1 MRLHHLVIDVAP
13 LRSSR
18 DFRFLFAARV
28 VSLLGLG
35 LSTVAL
41 PVQVYG
47 LTGSSLQVAGVAAVL
62 GGSALLATL
71 AGGVLADR
79 YDRRRLI
86 LLARGTAAVV
96 FAVLALNAA
105 LSEPRL
111 WVVYACAAANGG
123 TAVSNAA
130 LTAAT
135 PALVGRERLVAAG
148 ALVALSVEIG
158 AVVGPTLAG
167 VVLAGPGLSTG
178 YALTSAASVVTVLL
192 VGRIRRLPPEAAAG
206 KGMAQVGR
214 GIRDGAAFVVRD
226 RTVGGL
232 LLVDVFALV
241 FALPY
246 VLFPQLAD
254 EVFGGGPAVVGL
266 LYSAPPAGA
275 LVAALVSG
283 WTGHVRRAGCAL
295 VALVGVYAVAVLGF
309 GACALLVERGAVA
322 PVAGLVAGV
331 GALAVAGAARMS
343 SDVLRRGLLQAH
355 TPDHLQGRV
364 SSAWLAQV
372 MLSPSVGGVQA
383 GLAARLL
390 GPALGITVGAAVCLA
405 GTAVAALALAAV
417 RRATL
422 PGPPGR

>member
-1 MRLHHLVIDVAP
+1 M
-13 LRSSR
+13 
-18 DFRFLFAARV
+18 
-28 VSLLGLG
+28 
-35 LSTVAL
+35 
-41 PVQVYG
+41 
-47 LTGSSLQVAGVAAVL
+47 
-62 GGSALLATL
+62 
-71 AGGVLADR
+71 
-79 YDRRRLI
+79 
-86 LLARGTAAVV
+86 
-96 FAVLALNAA
+96 
-105 LSEPRL
+105 
-111 WVVYACAAANGG
+111 
-123 TAVSNAA
+123 
-130 LTAAT
+130 
-135 PALVGRERLVAAG
+135 
-148 ALVALSVEIG
+148 
-158 AVVGPTLAG
+158 
-167 VVLAGPGLSTG
+167 
-178 YALTSAASVVTVLL
+178 LL
-192 VGRIRRLPPEAAAG
+192 VGRIRPLPPESAG
-206 KGMAQVGR
+206 TGMAQVGR
-214 GIRDGAAFVVRD
+214 GIRDGAAFVARD

-283 WTGHVRRAGCAL
+283 WTGHVRRAGRAL

-390 GPALGITVGAAVCLA
+390 GPALGITVGAVVCLA
-405 GTAVAALALAAV
+405 GTAVAALALPAV

-422 PGPPGR
+422 PASR

>member
-86 LLARGTAAVV
+86 LLARGTAAGV

-105 LSEPRL
+105 LPEPQL
-111 WVVYACAAANGG
+111 WVVYACAAVNGG

-167 VVLAGPGLSTG
+167 VVVAGPGLATG

-192 VGRIRRLPPEAAAG
+192 VARIRPLPPEPAG

-214 GIRDGAAFVVRD
+214 GVRDGAAFVVRD

-275 LVAALVSG
+275 LLAALVSG
-283 WTGHVRRAGCAL
+283 WTGHVRRAGRAL
-295 VALVGVYAVAVLGF
+295 VALVAVYAVAVLGF

-372 MLSPSVGGVQA
+372 MLSPTVGGVQA

-390 GPALGITVGAAVCLA
+390 GPALGITVGAVVCLA
-405 GTAVAALALAAV
+405 GTAVAALALPAV

-422 PGPPGR
+422 PVRR

>member
-1 MRLHHLVIDVAP
+1 M
-13 LRSSR
+13 
-18 DFRFLFAARV
+18 
-28 VSLLGLG
+28 
-35 LSTVAL
+35 
-41 PVQVYG
+41 
-47 LTGSSLQVAGVAAVL
+47 
-62 GGSALLATL
+62 
-71 AGGVLADR
+71 
-79 YDRRRLI
+79 
-86 LLARGTAAVV
+86 
-96 FAVLALNAA
+96 LALNAA
-105 LSEPRL
+105 LPEPRL
-111 WVVYACAAANGG
+111 WVVYACAAVNGG
-123 TAVSNAA
+123 TAVCNAA

-167 VVLAGPGLSTG
+167 VVVAGPGLAVG

-192 VGRIRRLPPEAAAG
+192 VRCIRPLPPDAAG
-206 KGMAQVGR
+206 KGMGQVGR

-232 LLVDVFALV
+232 LLVDVFALL

-254 EVFGGGPAVVGL
+254 EGFGGGPAVVGL

-275 LVAALVSG
+275 LLAALVSG
-283 WTGHVRRAGCAL
+283 WTGHVRRAGRAL
-295 VALVGVYAVAVLGF
+295 VALVVVYAVAVLGF
-309 GACALLVERGAVA
+309 GACALLVERGAVTS
-322 PVAGLVAGV
+322 VAGLVAGV
-331 GALAVAGAARMS
+331 GALAVAGSARMS

-372 MLSPSVGGVQA
+372 MLSPSLGGVQA

-390 GPALGITVGAAVCLA
+390 GPALGITAGAVVCLV
-405 GTAVAALALAAV
+405 GTAVAALALPAV

-422 PGPPGR
+422 R